1 MKTLVSVAAAAAIG
15 LAGVAATATGASANG
30 WNGGWNGPHSYWGHP
45 HPHYGYAYQGGGGGD
60 GGAIIA
66 GALFGLAAGAIIA
79 DAMNQ
84 PPHPPAPYQQYAET
98 YADHVAW
105 CRATYTTYDQRG
117 DSWTD
122 FQGGIHQCIEPM
134 R

>member
-1 MKTLVSVAAAAAIG
+1 MKMLVSVAAAAAIG
-15 LAGVAATATGASANG
+15 LAGVAAGATGASANG
-30 WNGGWNGPHSYWGHP
+30 WNGGWNGPHPNWGHP
-45 HPHYGYAYQGGGGGD
+45 HPHYGYAYQGGGSD

-66 GALFGLAAGAIIA
+66 GALLGFAAGAIIA
-79 DAMNQ
+79 NADQ
-84 PPHPPAPYQQYAET
+84 PPPPAPYQQYAET

-105 CRATYTTYDQRG
+105 CRQTYPATYDQQS

-122 FQGGIHQCIEPM
+122 FEGGVHQCIEPL